1 MRDLCCGHNA
11 VFLFMM
17 IDVTHTLWKADRNSL
32 WARQSPDWPAAKSK

>member
-17 IDVTHTLWKADRNSL
+17 IDVTHTNGRLIETALNGWTE
-32 WARQSPDWPAAKSK
+32 

>member
-17 IDVTHTLWKADRNSL
+17 IDVTHTIWKADRMTVL
-32 WARQSPDWPAAKSK
+32 KSGS